1 MAALSPTATTAQHR
15 DAPPLWKRIVS
26 MVLLVIFGLS
36 AILSVSAIWTNNQ
49 INDTDRYVRTVAP
62 LASNPA
68 IQQDLART
76 ISLRLSK
83 RLNDLIDTELT
94 GDRAQLLA
102 VPLSS
107 AVNQYVESI
116 VLEIVSSP
124 QFEQLWTEIQRAA
137 HTVVSAVLTGT
148 NSDAIT
154 SKDGEIVLDL
164 RPLVDQVIAQIKA
177 RGLDIVDRIP
187 TDQID
192 TTFVIFQSDDLANVQ
207 GIVNLVNK
215 LAYIFPI
222 VALIACIGYLLLA
235 TDRWRAAMWIGI
247 TLLASMSLFLLMI
260 ATGRW
265 QYLRVVDPSKLSPD
279 AAAAFFDTINHYL
292 RLGARVLGLV
302 GLIIAI
308 VAIIARPGGWARRHN
323 LSPKAIWRDLC
334 VKSPSVQRVGVWTH
348 QHRKGVGIGIIGVF
362 CIMLLGSSRISL
374 GWAGIVL
381 LLAVAAFVLLM
392 IFQGGSGTL
401 AAAGGAMPPMAVA
414 GAVPPVA
421 TVPASASTPVQILPE
436 STPVATEPV
445 NVSPTAEEAR
455 KQLDALLDGMTP
467 EEIQTM
473 HRMALDTSARGTT
486 QVTQPGERETSASG
500 DLALQAPIQTES
512 PTFESDVQQERP
524 PSESGDRSAN

>member
-207 GIVNLVNK
+207 SIVKPGEQAGLHLSDCRPNRLHRVSVAGHRS
-215 LAYIFPI
+215 LACGHVDRHHPPG
-222 VALIACIGYLLLA
+222 VDEPLLA
-235 TDRWRAAMWIGI
+235 HDRHRPLAISPGRRPESSC
-247 TLLASMSLFLLMI
+247 LL
-260 ATGRW
+260 TR
-265 QYLRVVDPSKLSPD
+265 LRPFSIRST
-279 AAAAFFDTINHYL
+279 TI
-292 RLGARVLGLV
+292 
-302 GLIIAI
+302 
-308 VAIIARPGGWARRHN
+308 
-323 LSPKAIWRDLC
+323 
-334 VKSPSVQRVGVWTH
+334 
-348 QHRKGVGIGIIGVF
+348 
-362 CIMLLGSSRISL
+362 
-374 GWAGIVL
+374 
-381 LLAVAAFVLLM
+381 
-392 IFQGGSGTL
+392 
-401 AAAGGAMPPMAVA
+401 
-414 GAVPPVA
+414 
-421 TVPASASTPVQILPE
+421 SAS
-436 STPVATEPV
+436 EPGC
-445 NVSPTAEEAR
+445 
-455 KQLDALLDGMTP
+455 LDS
-467 EEIQTM
+467 
-473 HRMALDTSARGTT
+473 SA
-486 QVTQPGERETSASG
+486 
-500 DLALQAPIQTES
+500 
-512 PTFESDVQQERP
+512 
-524 PSESGDRSAN
+524 